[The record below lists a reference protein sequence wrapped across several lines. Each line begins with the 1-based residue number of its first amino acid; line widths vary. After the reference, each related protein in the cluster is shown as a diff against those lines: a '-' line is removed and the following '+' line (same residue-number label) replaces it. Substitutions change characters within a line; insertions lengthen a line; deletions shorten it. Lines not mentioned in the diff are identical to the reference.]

1 MGNLWESFGDTPFG
15 SSPASMYALPSLP
28 LMSLFFFFFPSFFL
42 ETETHVDQAS
52 PKLIQCVELP
62 THPVSTS
69 GILGL

>member
-15 SSPASMYALPSLP
+15 SSPASMYAPLPFISL
-28 LMSLFFFFFPSFFL
+28 FFPSFFL

-69 GILGL
+69 GILGLQA